1 LRLQSP
7 DGQRSPAARRS
18 RSRGTI
24 MATDI
29 ATPATA
35 VPTGTWAVDP
45 AHSKVGFAVKHMG
58 IATVRGEFTEF
69 EGTLEIGEDLAS
81 AKAYGTVAVAT
92 VDTNEPQRDDHLR
105 SPDFFDAESFPE
117 IRFESKSIEHLEG
130 SKFRVVGELT
140 IRGTAREVEL
150 EAEFT
155 GANKDPWGND
165 RIGLAVRGELD
176 PNDYGVDW
184 NQELETGGNVLGD
197 RVNFTANISAVKAA

>member
-1 LRLQSP
+1 VSSVQTESTSTVTRL
-7 DGQRSPAARRS
+7 PAGVWNVDSAHS
-18 RSRGTI
+18 NVEFGIKHLLIT
-24 MATDI
+24 T
-29 ATPATA
+29 
-35 VPTGTWAVDP
+35 VTGT
-45 AHSKVGFAVKHMG
+45 FAD
-58 IATVRGEFTEF
+58 F
-69 EGTLEIGEDLAS
+69 EGTIEGGEDGQ
-81 AKAYGTVAVAT
+81 AKATGTIRAASIS
-92 VDTNEPQRDDHLR
+92 TNQEQRDQHLR

-197 RVNFTANISAVKAA
+197 RVNFTANISAAKAA